1 MNFLSETRFKISSR
15 CEHEPFHIAK
25 GKKRLGKQNVEI
37 IEGPLARKNL
47 GVVGKGKR
55 NLENKMSKY

>member
-1 MNFLSETRFKISSR
+1 MIKMWTRAIPYCQR
-15 CEHEPFHIAK
+15 
-25 GKKRLGKQNVEI
+25 KKRLGTQNVEI

-55 NLENKMSKY
+55 SLENKMLKY